1 MNPTPEQAEILAKG
15 WTYAGK
21 PFNAATTMAHH
32 PRLLK
37 RFTVF
42 TGTFLTH
49 STLPSRDRELLTL
62 RTCYRTGT
70 DYYFGHHVVL
80 GEAAGLSCEL
90 ALAVADLG
98 YQWSAEDALLLR
110 AADELTADSQL
121 SDGTWAALA
130 DRYDEHQLIEL
141 LFVVGC
147 YRMVSCY
154 VNTVRVEREPGVP
167 PIPARDTAADTAS
180 GDQPLRN
187 ARSQIQSEEIGHER
201 DHAQR
206 PAAGPEAAD
215 VHGSEDDHHEDD
227 IAGHSVR
234 RE

>member
-1 MNPTPEQAEILAKG
+1 VSPRIEPVVSPTPEQAEILARG

-62 RTCYRTGT
+62 RACYRTGT

-80 GEAAGLSCEL
+80 GEAAGLAREL

-110 AADELTADSQL
+110 AADELTAYSQL
-121 SDGTWAALA
+121 SDATWAALA
-130 DRYDEHQLIEL
+130 DRYDEPQLIEL
-141 LFVVGC
+141 LFVVGY

-154 VNTVRVEREPGVP
+154 VNTVRVGREPGVP
-167 PIPARDTAADTAS
+167 PIP
-180 GDQPLRN
+180 
-187 ARSQIQSEEIGHER
+187 
-201 DHAQR
+201 R
-206 PAAGPEAAD
+206 P
-215 VHGSEDDHHEDD
+215 
-227 IAGHSVR
+227 
-234 RE
+234 